1 MTDHRLPITGFTPT
15 VFVIDDDASVRK
27 SLSRLLRSLGFEVET
42 FAAAELFLKRDP
54 YDGVG
59 CIILDIRMPGLDGIG
74 LQDQLSKADY
84 SMPIIFITGHGDIPM
99 SVRAMKKG
107 AVDFLPKP
115 FDDEELLQAV
125 KKAIEKDIQ
134 AREERGEV
142 RQVLERLRLLTAR
155 EYEILPYITAGMLN
169 KQIAYKL
176 GIAEKTIK
184 IHRGRIM
191 EKLHVSSVAD
201 LVRLAEK
208 AGIKPAD

>member
-1 MTDHRLPITGFTPT
+1 MNVMTELTPT

-27 SLSRLLRSLGFEVET
+27 SLSRLLRTLGFEVET
-42 FAAAELFLKRDP
+42 FVSAELFLKRDP

-59 CIILDIRMPGLDGIG
+59 CIILDIRMPGLDGMA
-74 LQDQLSKADY
+74 LQDQLSKEDY

-99 SVRAMKKG
+99 SVQAMKKG

-115 FDDEELLQAV
+115 FDDDDLLQAV
-125 KKAIEKDIQ
+125 KRAIEKDIQ
-134 AREERGEV
+134 ARSERAGVE
-142 RQVLERLRLLTAR
+142 QVLERLKLLTPR
-155 EYEILPYITAGMLN
+155 EHEILRYVISGMLN
-169 KQIAYKL
+169 KQVGFKL

-208 AGIKPAD
+208 AGIKPAN

>member
-1 MTDHRLPITGFTPT
+1 MTDTRSPITEPNPT

-42 FAAAELFLKRDP
+42 FASAELFLKRDP

-84 SMPIIFITGHGDIPM
+84 SIPIIFITGHGDIPM

-107 AVDFLPKP
+107 AIDFLPKP

-125 KKAIEKDIQ
+125 KRAVEKDVK
-134 AREERGEV
+134 AKSERREV
-142 RQVLERLRLLTAR
+142 F
-155 EYEILPYITAGMLN
+155 EILEQLRQLTPRELEILRHVISGLLN
-169 KQIAYKL
+169 KQIGFKL

-184 IHRGRIM
+184 IHRGHIM

-208 AGIKPAD
+208 AGIKPMN